1 MIARNRM
8 KMGGKWYKAGEEI
21 PPAGPNP
28 KDDFSQYMS
37 PPKEDKTYT
46 KTDINRMSTSDL
58 KSLAIS
64 EGIDGAE
71 DMSGADL
78 KKVLIDK
85 FKL

>member
-21 PPAGPNP
+21 PSAGTNP
-28 KDDFSQYMS
+28 KDDFSQYMN

>member
-21 PPAGPNP
+21 PSASTNQ
-28 KDDFSQYMS
+28 KDDFSQNMS

>member
-8 KMGGKWYKAGEEI
+8 KIGGKWYKAGEEI
-21 PPAGPNP
+21 PSAGTNP
-28 KDDFSQYMS
+28 KDDFSQHMS

>member
-1 MIARNRM
+1 MIATHSIKIN
-8 KMGGKWYKAGEEI
+8 GKWYKAGEEI
-21 PPAGPNP
+21 PSAGTNP
-28 KDDFSQYMS
+28 KGDFSQHMS

-64 EGIDGAE
+64 EGIDRAE

-78 KKVLIDK
+78 KKVMIDK

>member
-1 MIARNRM
+1 MVARNTV

-21 PPAGPNP
+21 PSATNP
-28 KDDFSQYMS
+28 KDDFSQHMS

-64 EGIDGAE
+64 EGIDRAE

>member
-21 PPAGPNP
+21 PSATNQ

>member
-8 KMGGKWYKAGEEI
+8 KIGGKWYKAGEEI
-21 PPAGPNP
+21 PSAGTSP
-28 KDDFSQYMS
+28 KDDFSQHMS
-37 PPKEDKTYT
+37 PPKEDKNYT

>member
-21 PPAGPNP
+21 PSATNP
-28 KDDFSQYMS
+28 KNDFSHHMS
-37 PPKEDKTYT
+37 PPKEDKAYT

>member
-1 MIARNRM
+1 MIARNRI

-21 PPAGPNP
+21 PSATNP
-28 KDDFSQYMS
+28 KDDFSQHMS
-37 PPKEDKTYT
+37 PSKEDKTYT

-64 EGIDGAE
+64 ERIDGVE
-71 DMSGADL
+71 DMSGAEL

>member
-8 KMGGKWYKAGEEI
+8 KIGGKWYKAGEEI
-21 PPAGPNP
+21 PSATNP
-28 KDDFSQYMS
+28 KDDFSQHMS
-37 PPKEDKTYT
+37 PPKEDKNYT

>member
-8 KMGGKWYKAGEEI
+8 KMGGKWYKAGDEI
-21 PPAGPNP
+21 PSATKPR
-28 KDDFSQYMS
+28 DDFSQHMS
-37 PPKEDKTYT
+37 QPKEDKVYT